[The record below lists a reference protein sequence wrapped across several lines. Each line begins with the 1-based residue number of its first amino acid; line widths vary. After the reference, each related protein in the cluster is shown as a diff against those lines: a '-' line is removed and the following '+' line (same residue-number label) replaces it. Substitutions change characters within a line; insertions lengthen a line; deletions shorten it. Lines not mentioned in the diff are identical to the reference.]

1 MSCAIRVEGL
11 QKSYAGRAVLKGLT
25 FTVEQGE
32 IFALL
37 GVNGAGKTTALECIE
52 GLRRQDGGSAV
63 VWGKAGIQLQSASLP
78 AHIRP
83 MEAVAL
89 FAKWNGTK
97 PDAAMLDALG
107 IGGMK
112 KTQYGALSTGQ
123 KRRLHLALALTG
135 RPDVVFLDEP
145 TAGLDVEGRVALHA
159 QIRALQAQGK
169 TIVLASHDMAEVES
183 LCSRIG
189 ILNRG
194 ELVFL
199 GTVTELTAHI
209 GSRYLVCVRTAVR
222 RCGSGCYSRTG
233 NTGAAFYGYCEGGC
247 MMGAF
252 LYGTALQWRLDIRSR
267 TLLITCYVVPL
278 LFFAMM
284 GGIFTS
290 VNPSARETLVPS
302 MTVMGVSMGA
312 LIGLPPSLVEIYG
325 GDIKKMYKAN
335 GVPLYFG
342 LIPAL
347 LSTFL
352 HLMLMSAVIYL
363 AAPPAFGAA
372 APADPA
378 AYFGALAVFTAA
390 SLSVGGVLGVAV
402 RDQAKLTMFSQLVFL
417 PSILLSGIMFP
428 SELLPG
434 VLGAA
439 GRIFPAS
446 WGFCLMKDG
455 GFSAGNLWP
464 LALVMAMSSV
474 LCMLL
479 LKRLEK
485 E

>member
-1 MSCAIRVEGL
+1 
-11 QKSYAGRAVLKGLT
+11 
-25 FTVEQGE
+25 
-32 IFALL
+32 
-37 GVNGAGKTTALECIE
+37 
-52 GLRRQDGGSAV
+52 
-63 VWGKAGIQLQSASLP
+63 
-78 AHIRP
+78 
-83 MEAVAL
+83 
-89 FAKWNGTK
+89 
-97 PDAAMLDALG
+97 
-107 IGGMK
+107 
-112 KTQYGALSTGQ
+112 
-123 KRRLHLALALTG
+123 
-135 RPDVVFLDEP
+135 
-145 TAGLDVEGRVALHA
+145 
-159 QIRALQAQGK
+159 
-169 TIVLASHDMAEVES
+169 
-183 LCSRIG
+183 
-189 ILNRG
+189 
-194 ELVFL
+194 
-199 GTVTELTAHI
+199 
-209 GSRYLVCVRTAVR
+209 
-222 RCGSGCYSRTG
+222 
-233 NTGAAFYGYCEGGC
+233 

-325 GDIKKMYKAN
+325 SDIKKMYKAN

-352 HLMLMSAVIYL
+352 HLMLVRARGPWR
-363 AAPPAFGAA
+363 AARARRAA
-372 APADPA
+372 GPPADPA

>member
-1 MSCAIRVEGL
+1 
-11 QKSYAGRAVLKGLT
+11 
-25 FTVEQGE
+25 
-32 IFALL
+32 
-37 GVNGAGKTTALECIE
+37 
-52 GLRRQDGGSAV
+52 
-63 VWGKAGIQLQSASLP
+63 
-78 AHIRP
+78 
-83 MEAVAL
+83 
-89 FAKWNGTK
+89 
-97 PDAAMLDALG
+97 
-107 IGGMK
+107 
-112 KTQYGALSTGQ
+112 
-123 KRRLHLALALTG
+123 
-135 RPDVVFLDEP
+135 
-145 TAGLDVEGRVALHA
+145 
-159 QIRALQAQGK
+159 
-169 TIVLASHDMAEVES
+169 
-183 LCSRIG
+183 
-189 ILNRG
+189 
-194 ELVFL
+194 
-199 GTVTELTAHI
+199 
-209 GSRYLVCVRTAVR
+209 
-222 RCGSGCYSRTG
+222 
-233 NTGAAFYGYCEGGC
+233 
-247 MMGAF
+247 MGAF

-372 APADPA
+372 APA
-378 AYFGALAVFTAA
+378 A

>member
-1 MSCAIRVEGL
+1 
-11 QKSYAGRAVLKGLT
+11 
-25 FTVEQGE
+25 
-32 IFALL
+32 
-37 GVNGAGKTTALECIE
+37 
-52 GLRRQDGGSAV
+52 
-63 VWGKAGIQLQSASLP
+63 
-78 AHIRP
+78 
-83 MEAVAL
+83 
-89 FAKWNGTK
+89 
-97 PDAAMLDALG
+97 
-107 IGGMK
+107 
-112 KTQYGALSTGQ
+112 
-123 KRRLHLALALTG
+123 
-135 RPDVVFLDEP
+135 
-145 TAGLDVEGRVALHA
+145 
-159 QIRALQAQGK
+159 
-169 TIVLASHDMAEVES
+169 
-183 LCSRIG
+183 
-189 ILNRG
+189 
-194 ELVFL
+194 
-199 GTVTELTAHI
+199 
-209 GSRYLVCVRTAVR
+209 
-222 RCGSGCYSRTG
+222 
-233 NTGAAFYGYCEGGC
+233 

-485 E
+485 EEGGTDRIKCSGIKRFFSLKRRQREGAKHPARINSGQDVFRLSKKAKK

>member
-1 MSCAIRVEGL
+1 
-11 QKSYAGRAVLKGLT
+11 
-25 FTVEQGE
+25 
-32 IFALL
+32 
-37 GVNGAGKTTALECIE
+37 
-52 GLRRQDGGSAV
+52 
-63 VWGKAGIQLQSASLP
+63 
-78 AHIRP
+78 
-83 MEAVAL
+83 
-89 FAKWNGTK
+89 
-97 PDAAMLDALG
+97 
-107 IGGMK
+107 
-112 KTQYGALSTGQ
+112 
-123 KRRLHLALALTG
+123 
-135 RPDVVFLDEP
+135 
-145 TAGLDVEGRVALHA
+145 
-159 QIRALQAQGK
+159 
-169 TIVLASHDMAEVES
+169 
-183 LCSRIG
+183 
-189 ILNRG
+189 
-194 ELVFL
+194 
-199 GTVTELTAHI
+199 
-209 GSRYLVCVRTAVR
+209 
-222 RCGSGCYSRTG
+222 
-233 NTGAAFYGYCEGGC
+233 

-325 GDIKKMYKAN
+325 SDIKKMYKAN

-363 AAPPAFGAA
+363 TAPPAFGAA

-390 SLSVGGVLGVAV
+390 
-402 RDQAKLTMFSQLVFL
+402 
-417 PSILLSGIMFP
+417 SGIMFP

-479 LKRLEK
+479 LKRLER

>member
-1 MSCAIRVEGL
+1 
-11 QKSYAGRAVLKGLT
+11 
-25 FTVEQGE
+25 
-32 IFALL
+32 
-37 GVNGAGKTTALECIE
+37 
-52 GLRRQDGGSAV
+52 
-63 VWGKAGIQLQSASLP
+63 
-78 AHIRP
+78 
-83 MEAVAL
+83 
-89 FAKWNGTK
+89 
-97 PDAAMLDALG
+97 
-107 IGGMK
+107 
-112 KTQYGALSTGQ
+112 
-123 KRRLHLALALTG
+123 
-135 RPDVVFLDEP
+135 
-145 TAGLDVEGRVALHA
+145 
-159 QIRALQAQGK
+159 
-169 TIVLASHDMAEVES
+169 
-183 LCSRIG
+183 
-189 ILNRG
+189 
-194 ELVFL
+194 
-199 GTVTELTAHI
+199 
-209 GSRYLVCVRTAVR
+209 
-222 RCGSGCYSRTG
+222 
-233 NTGAAFYGYCEGGC
+233 
-247 MMGAF
+247 MGAF

-312 LIGLPPSLVEIYG
+312 LIGS
-325 GDIKKMYKAN
+325 DIKKMYKAN

-363 AAPPAFGAA
+363 TAPPAFGAA

-479 LKRLEK
+479 LKRLER

>member
-1 MSCAIRVEGL
+1 
-11 QKSYAGRAVLKGLT
+11 
-25 FTVEQGE
+25 
-32 IFALL
+32 
-37 GVNGAGKTTALECIE
+37 
-52 GLRRQDGGSAV
+52 
-63 VWGKAGIQLQSASLP
+63 
-78 AHIRP
+78 
-83 MEAVAL
+83 
-89 FAKWNGTK
+89 
-97 PDAAMLDALG
+97 
-107 IGGMK
+107 
-112 KTQYGALSTGQ
+112 
-123 KRRLHLALALTG
+123 
-135 RPDVVFLDEP
+135 
-145 TAGLDVEGRVALHA
+145 
-159 QIRALQAQGK
+159 
-169 TIVLASHDMAEVES
+169 
-183 LCSRIG
+183 
-189 ILNRG
+189 
-194 ELVFL
+194 
-199 GTVTELTAHI
+199 
-209 GSRYLVCVRTAVR
+209 
-222 RCGSGCYSRTG
+222 
-233 NTGAAFYGYCEGGC
+233 
-247 MMGAF
+247 MGAF

-312 LIGLPPSLVEIYG
+312 LIG
-325 GDIKKMYKAN
+325 
-335 GVPLYFG
+335 
-342 LIPAL
+342 
-347 LSTFL
+347 
-352 HLMLMSAVIYL
+352 LMSAVIYL

-434 VLGAA
+434 ILGAA

-479 LKRLEK
+479 LKRLER

>member
-1 MSCAIRVEGL
+1 M
-11 QKSYAGRAVLKGLT
+11 Y
-25 FTVEQGE
+25 
-32 IFALL
+32 
-37 GVNGAGKTTALECIE
+37 
-52 GLRRQDGGSAV
+52 DGGV
-63 VWGKAGIQLQSASLP
+63 FVWHGAAMAAGHPQQ
-78 AHIRP
+78 
-83 MEAVAL
+83 
-89 FAKWNGTK
+89 
-97 PDAAMLDALG
+97 DAAHYL
-107 IGGMK
+107 
-112 KTQYGALSTGQ
+112 
-123 KRRLHLALALTG
+123 
-135 RPDVVFLDEP
+135 
-145 TAGLDVEGRVALHA
+145 
-159 QIRALQAQGK
+159 
-169 TIVLASHDMAEVES
+169 
-183 LCSRIG
+183 LC
-189 ILNRG
+189 
-194 ELVFL
+194 
-199 GTVTELTAHI
+199 
-209 GSRYLVCVRTAVR
+209 
-222 RCGSGCYSRTG
+222 
-233 NTGAAFYGYCEGGC
+233 GAAFVFCNDGRDFYIGQPVRAGNAGSVHDGDGC
-247 MMGAF
+247 
-252 LYGTALQWRLDIRSR
+252 LQ
-267 TLLITCYVVPL
+267 
-278 LFFAMM
+278 
-284 GGIFTS
+284 
-290 VNPSARETLVPS
+290 
-302 MTVMGVSMGA
+302 GA

-479 LKRLEK
+479 LKRLER

>member
-1 MSCAIRVEGL
+1 
-11 QKSYAGRAVLKGLT
+11 
-25 FTVEQGE
+25 
-32 IFALL
+32 
-37 GVNGAGKTTALECIE
+37 
-52 GLRRQDGGSAV
+52 
-63 VWGKAGIQLQSASLP
+63 
-78 AHIRP
+78 
-83 MEAVAL
+83 
-89 FAKWNGTK
+89 
-97 PDAAMLDALG
+97 
-107 IGGMK
+107 
-112 KTQYGALSTGQ
+112 
-123 KRRLHLALALTG
+123 
-135 RPDVVFLDEP
+135 
-145 TAGLDVEGRVALHA
+145 
-159 QIRALQAQGK
+159 
-169 TIVLASHDMAEVES
+169 
-183 LCSRIG
+183 
-189 ILNRG
+189 
-194 ELVFL
+194 
-199 GTVTELTAHI
+199 
-209 GSRYLVCVRTAVR
+209 
-222 RCGSGCYSRTG
+222 
-233 NTGAAFYGYCEGGC
+233 

-325 GDIKKMYKAN
+325 SDIKKMYKAN

-378 AYFGALAVFTAA
+378 AYFGALAVFIAA

-479 LKRLEK
+479 LKRLER

>member
-1 MSCAIRVEGL
+1 
-11 QKSYAGRAVLKGLT
+11 
-25 FTVEQGE
+25 
-32 IFALL
+32 
-37 GVNGAGKTTALECIE
+37 
-52 GLRRQDGGSAV
+52 
-63 VWGKAGIQLQSASLP
+63 
-78 AHIRP
+78 
-83 MEAVAL
+83 
-89 FAKWNGTK
+89 
-97 PDAAMLDALG
+97 
-107 IGGMK
+107 
-112 KTQYGALSTGQ
+112 
-123 KRRLHLALALTG
+123 
-135 RPDVVFLDEP
+135 
-145 TAGLDVEGRVALHA
+145 
-159 QIRALQAQGK
+159 
-169 TIVLASHDMAEVES
+169 
-183 LCSRIG
+183 
-189 ILNRG
+189 
-194 ELVFL
+194 
-199 GTVTELTAHI
+199 
-209 GSRYLVCVRTAVR
+209 
-222 RCGSGCYSRTG
+222 
-233 NTGAAFYGYCEGGC
+233 
-247 MMGAF
+247 
-252 LYGTALQWRLDIRSR
+252 
-267 TLLITCYVVPL
+267 
-278 LFFAMM
+278 
-284 GGIFTS
+284 
-290 VNPSARETLVPS
+290 
-302 MTVMGVSMGA
+302 MGVSMGA

>member
-1 MSCAIRVEGL
+1 
-11 QKSYAGRAVLKGLT
+11 
-25 FTVEQGE
+25 
-32 IFALL
+32 
-37 GVNGAGKTTALECIE
+37 
-52 GLRRQDGGSAV
+52 
-63 VWGKAGIQLQSASLP
+63 
-78 AHIRP
+78 
-83 MEAVAL
+83 
-89 FAKWNGTK
+89 
-97 PDAAMLDALG
+97 
-107 IGGMK
+107 
-112 KTQYGALSTGQ
+112 
-123 KRRLHLALALTG
+123 
-135 RPDVVFLDEP
+135 
-145 TAGLDVEGRVALHA
+145 
-159 QIRALQAQGK
+159 
-169 TIVLASHDMAEVES
+169 
-183 LCSRIG
+183 
-189 ILNRG
+189 
-194 ELVFL
+194 
-199 GTVTELTAHI
+199 
-209 GSRYLVCVRTAVR
+209 
-222 RCGSGCYSRTG
+222 
-233 NTGAAFYGYCEGGC
+233 

-312 LIGLPPSLVEIYG
+312 LIGLPPSLVEIYAS
-325 GDIKKMYKAN
+325 DIKKMYKAN

-428 SELLPG
+428 SELLLPDEG
-434 VLGAA
+434 RRIFRWEPVAA
-439 GRIFPAS
+439 GS
-446 WGFCLMKDG
+446 GDG
-455 GFSAGNLWP
+455 NVVRSLHAAAQ
-464 LALVMAMSSV
+464 ALGERVRRNRPDKMFWDKAV
-474 LCMLL
+474 LFI
-479 LKRLEK
+479 EAPTA
-485 E
+485 

>member
-1 MSCAIRVEGL
+1 
-11 QKSYAGRAVLKGLT
+11 
-25 FTVEQGE
+25 
-32 IFALL
+32 
-37 GVNGAGKTTALECIE
+37 
-52 GLRRQDGGSAV
+52 
-63 VWGKAGIQLQSASLP
+63 
-78 AHIRP
+78 
-83 MEAVAL
+83 
-89 FAKWNGTK
+89 
-97 PDAAMLDALG
+97 
-107 IGGMK
+107 
-112 KTQYGALSTGQ
+112 
-123 KRRLHLALALTG
+123 
-135 RPDVVFLDEP
+135 
-145 TAGLDVEGRVALHA
+145 
-159 QIRALQAQGK
+159 
-169 TIVLASHDMAEVES
+169 
-183 LCSRIG
+183 
-189 ILNRG
+189 
-194 ELVFL
+194 
-199 GTVTELTAHI
+199 
-209 GSRYLVCVRTAVR
+209 
-222 RCGSGCYSRTG
+222 
-233 NTGAAFYGYCEGGC
+233 

-325 GDIKKMYKAN
+325 SDIKKMYKAN

-363 AAPPAFGAA
+363 TAPPAFGAA

-390 SLSVGGVLGVAV
+390 SLNVGGVLGVAV

-446 WGFCLMKDG
+446 WGFCLMKDR

-479 LKRLEK
+479 LKRLER